1 MPIAQQ
7 RFCEIANF
15 FSKITFS
22 SRKKF
27 YLSGKFSGYEV
38 RNLAKPQNVVRQFG
52 ATENLNKTTFKM
64 KVFKIVAKI
73 ILVILILLSLFLWL
87 IINASSHNIKIEDK
101 LLPLVFVLIFI
112 ILFYLTKFIK
122 TKNE

>member
-1 MPIAQQ
+1 M
-7 RFCEIANF
+7 
-15 FSKITFS
+15 
-22 SRKKF
+22 
-27 YLSGKFSGYEV
+27 
-38 RNLAKPQNVVRQFG
+38 RQFG
-52 ATENLNKTTFKM
+52 APENLNKSTFKM

-73 ILVILILLSLFLWL
+73 ILIILILLSLFLWL

>member
-1 MPIAQQ
+1 M
-7 RFCEIANF
+7 
-15 FSKITFS
+15 
-22 SRKKF
+22 
-27 YLSGKFSGYEV
+27 
-38 RNLAKPQNVVRQFG
+38 RQFG

-64 KVFKIVAKI
+64 KVFKKVAKI

-87 IINASSHNIKIEDK
+87 IINASSHNIKTEDK
-101 LLPLVFVLIFI
+101 LLPLVFVLIFM